1 MLGALFKRQSLEDR
15 MDQEMQFH
23 LESLTEDL
31 VRSGVP
37 RREAERRARLE
48 FGGVEVIQ
56 EQCRE
61 AKGVRGFDQ
70 LRQDINYAF
79 RVLRRNPGF
88 GIVSALTL
96 ALGIGAN
103 TALFTLFNSVVL
115 RPLPVPDPSRVVAVY
130 RTTPQIPFGPFSFPD
145 YIYYRDHNIAF
156 AGVASLFVAHLRMSG
171 AALAL
176 ADTQSS
182 GHPSFAGVSG
192 PEQLPGA
199 AESVMGLFVSANY
212 FSVMKVNPVL
222 GRGFLPDD
230 EGSSGPPYAVLLS
243 ENFWRR
249 RFDRD
254 PNILGK
260 NLMFSGIS
268 ATVVGITPQDFM
280 GERPEVPDVWLPIA
294 AQQDPQR
301 RLQDHSSLCCL
312 IEARLKPGVT
322 LQQAQAEV
330 SVLASAIKKENPDTD
345 QQAGINV
352 RPATPF
358 GANQRGYQ
366 IIYAI
371 LQPAIGMVL
380 LIACANVAGLLLG
393 RAASRQREIA
403 IRRALGASRGRLIR
417 QLVTEGVLV
426 AQLAGGVSLLVTW
439 LTLDV
444 LVKVMSSSLASSG
457 LGEGGTIFL
466 NVTPDVRVFLYTFCI
481 AFLTGVAFA
490 LAPALQA
497 TKPDLTSALK
507 GEGAVFGV
515 SRKSRFRGWLVA
527 TQIAIC
533 LMLLIGAGMLVR
545 SSMRLLSTDPGF
557 ETSTVLNVSILN
569 PRELGYSA
577 SRAEEL
583 RQLLQERLRALPGV
597 KSVAD
602 ASRVPLGGNVTS
614 AIVVRQGSQI
624 AGDTRVSDQAPQ
636 FPYSFIS
643 PEYFETL
650 GISLLRGRT
659 ISPQEIASHAPV
671 AIVSNALA
679 RRLWPG
685 EDAIGKRIT
694 IGSPSQTHFQFQQAA
709 FSESSEVIGIARD
722 VYSVTPISPDPG
734 ALYLPQLTGQWNHN
748 LLVRTKGDPR
758 RVAASL
764 VSEVRALDH
773 NLSVSFQTLD
783 QMMASEPYFII
794 TRLGGIVFAVIGL
807 LGLILASIGIYSM
820 VGYTVSQQ
828 THEIGIHM
836 ALGAQRSDVLRLVI
850 GRSLWSI
857 IAGIGV
863 GIALGIILSRALSA
877 LFQGL
882 RLLDPT
888 VLFGVSLLLTAV
900 ALIAAYIPARR
911 ATKVDPMIALRY
923 E

>member
-1 MLGALFKRQSLEDR
+1 
-15 MDQEMQFH
+15 
-23 LESLTEDL
+23 
-31 VRSGVP
+31 
-37 RREAERRARLE
+37 
-48 FGGVEVIQ
+48 
-56 EQCRE
+56 
-61 AKGVRGFDQ
+61 
-70 LRQDINYAF
+70 
-79 RVLRRNPGF
+79 
-88 GIVSALTL
+88 
-96 ALGIGAN
+96 
-103 TALFTLFNSVVL
+103 
-115 RPLPVPDPSRVVAVY
+115 
-130 RTTPQIPFGPFSFPD
+130 
-145 YIYYRDHNIAF
+145 
-156 AGVASLFVAHLRMSG
+156 
-171 AALAL
+171 
-176 ADTQSS
+176 
-182 GHPSFAGVSG
+182 
-192 PEQLPGA
+192 
-199 AESVMGLFVSANY
+199 
-212 FSVMKVNPVL
+212 
-222 GRGFLPDD
+222 
-230 EGSSGPPYAVLLS
+230 
-243 ENFWRR
+243 
-249 RFDRD
+249 
-254 PNILGK
+254 
-260 NLMFSGIS
+260 GIS
-268 ATVVGITPQDFM
+268 
-280 GERPEVPDVWLPIA
+280 
-294 AQQDPQR
+294 
-301 RLQDHSSLCCL
+301 
-312 IEARLKPGVT
+312 
-322 LQQAQAEV
+322 
-330 SVLASAIKKENPDTD
+330 
-345 QQAGINV
+345 V

-358 GANQRGYQ
+358 GTNQRGYQ

-403 IRRALGASRGRLIR
+403 IRLALGASRSRLIR
-417 QLVTEGVLV
+417 QLVTEGVLI

-444 LVKVMSSSLASSG
+444 LVKVMSSLLVSSG

-624 AGDTRVSDQAPQ
+624 AGDTRTSDQAPQ

-650 GISLLRGRT
+650 GIYLLRGRT
-659 ISPQEIASHAPV
+659 FTPQEFASHAPV

-685 EDAIGKRIT
+685 EDAIGKRIR
-694 IGSPSQTHFQFQQAA
+694 IGSPAQTHFQVQHAA
-709 FSESSEVIGIARD
+709 FSGSSEVIGIPCGI
-722 VYSVTPISPDPG
+722 YSVNQIPPDPG
-734 ALYLPQLTGQWNHN
+734 PLYLPQPTGQWNHN

-764 VSEVRALDH
+764 VNEVRALDH
-773 NLSVSFQTLD
+773 SLSVPFQTLD

-794 TRLGGIVFAVIGL
+794 TRL
-807 LGLILASIGIYSM
+807 
-820 VGYTVSQQ
+820 
-828 THEIGIHM
+828 
-836 ALGAQRSDVLRLVI
+836 
-850 GRSLWSI
+850 
-857 IAGIGV
+857 
-863 GIALGIILSRALSA
+863 
-877 LFQGL
+877 
-882 RLLDPT
+882 
-888 VLFGVSLLLTAV
+888 
-900 ALIAAYIPARR
+900 
-911 ATKVDPMIALRY
+911 
-923 E
+923 